1 MANSIPL
8 LVLGLGNVLCQD
20 DGVGVAAI
28 QEIRRAYRTPADVA
42 VLDGGTL
49 GLSLLPYLAE
59 AREAILVDA
68 VRTGGAPG
76 EAVELEG
83 NEVLAVAR
91 ERLSVHQIGVADLLD
106 AARLC
111 GTFPKRVI
119 LLGVVPESID
129 SRAGAHPEGRSRT
142 IGPRGSRRRPGS
154 CTRV

>member
-1 MANSIPL
+1 M
-8 LVLGLGNVLCQD
+8 
-20 DGVGVAAI
+20 
-28 QEIRRAYRTPADVA
+28 A

-119 LLGVVPESID
+119 LLGVVPESMNLGLGLTPKVAAALSD
-129 SRAGAHPEGRSRT
+129 LVARVVGQVRA
-142 IGPRGSRRRPGS
+142 RGYEIEVETP
-154 CTRV
+154 